1 MSLFLTTET
10 SFFYDN
16 RDNKNNGK
24 NENDG
29 HPFFFT
35 LVVFVVSVVVLKN
48 HQAQD
53 VSLLS

>member
-10 SFFYDN
+10 SFFYDNRDKLFYDN

-35 LVVFVVSVVVLKN
+35 LVVFIVSVVVYNKCN
-48 HQAQD
+48 
-53 VSLLS
+53 

>member
-10 SFFYDN
+10 SFFYDNRDKLFYDN

-35 LVVFVVSVVVLKN
+35 LVVFVVSVIV
-48 HQAQD
+48 
-53 VSLLS
+53 

>member
-10 SFFYDN
+10 SFYDN

-35 LVVFVVSVVVLKN
+35 LVVFIVSVVVLK
-48 HQAQD
+48 HQEY
-53 VSLLS
+53 SLLS

>member
-35 LVVFVVSVVVLKN
+35 LVVFVVSVVV
-48 HQAQD
+48 
-53 VSLLS
+53 